1 MKVLI
6 LSKEFRDGEG
16 VSEYCKNISEYLI
29 EEGHSVTILSFDDG
43 SYYSVNEE
51 VDVRRVPVPFEGDNV
66 YNWSMI
72 LNNELKRQAA
82 ELSEE
87 FDLIHA
93 NDWTTVPGGVTLSK
107 HFNKPLILTIHST
120 ENQRGFDETHSEM
133 ISELEWQGVYD
144 SDKILVTNE
153 DSKNSVL
160 FDLDSPDE
168 KTEVIDPYTANWKK
182 RILKNYQKLIKQ
194 KKVPVNQT

>member
-16 VSEYCKNISEYLI
+16 VSEYCKNISEYMI
-29 EEGHSVTILSFDDG
+29 EKGHSVTILSFDDG

-87 FDLIHA
+87 FDVIHA

-107 HFNKPLILTIHST
+107 HFNKPLLLTIHST
-120 ENQRGFDETHSEM
+120 ENQRGFNETHSEM

-144 SDKILVTNE
+144 ADKILVTNE

-168 KTEVIDPYTANWKK
+168 KTEVIDPYTANWRK
-182 RILKNYQKLIKQ
+182 RILKNYQNLIKQ
-194 KKVPVNQT
+194 KKAPVNQT